1 MNDLDAVNSDDPVR
15 WQQNVQRKWL
25 ANDVIK
31 KGGFMGGT
39 DLTRVKLDP
48 AVKDKLLT
56 DEARLRKLQDDYD
69 RMQRTALPE
78 IEELDTMQRKLMQ
91 GDPRYKKPEHMQDL
105 RRGAGHH
112 NDSVFRRSA
121 QNMTMIDDPFRTSP
135 PRTP

>member
-1 MNDLDAVNSDDPVR
+1 MVNDLDAVNSDDPVR

-56 DEARLRKLQDDYD
+56 DEARLRKLQDDYE

-78 IEELDTMQRKLMQ
+78 IEELDTMQRKL
-91 GDPRYKKPEHMQDL
+91 
-105 RRGAGHH
+105 
-112 NDSVFRRSA
+112 
-121 QNMTMIDDPFRTSP
+121 I
-135 PRTP
+135 